1 MGYEHR
7 YVFGRVVGYIDHR
20 FVSGKIPYVLAD
32 VVIDAGK
39 LTGFPDNLEVF
50 NCAVR
55 CPGMLEPEY
64 EDDTGDFFRRV
75 SLEDIYNWACT
86 HAAKE
91 KVHLYY
97 DIIRDVAKVYMDSEC
112 RDDIVVIHWGY

>member
-20 FVSGKIPYVLAD
+20 FVSEKIPYVSAD

-39 LTGFPDNLEVF
+39 LTGFPDNLE
-50 NCAVR
+50 
-55 CPGMLEPEY
+55 
-64 EDDTGDFFRRV
+64 
-75 SLEDIYNWACT
+75 DIYNWAREQ
-86 HAAKE
+86 AAKE
-91 KVHLYY
+91 KFHLYY
-97 DIIRDVAKVYMDSEC
+97 DIIRDVAKAYMDSEC

>member
-20 FVSGKIPYVLAD
+20 FVSGKIPYVSAD

-39 LTGFPDNLEVF
+39 LTVFPDNLEVF

-75 SLEDIYNWACT
+75 SLEDVYNWACT

-91 KVHLYY
+91 KSISTMILFETWQKHIWTVN
-97 DIIRDVAKVYMDSEC
+97 
-112 RDDIVVIHWGY
+112 VVTTL